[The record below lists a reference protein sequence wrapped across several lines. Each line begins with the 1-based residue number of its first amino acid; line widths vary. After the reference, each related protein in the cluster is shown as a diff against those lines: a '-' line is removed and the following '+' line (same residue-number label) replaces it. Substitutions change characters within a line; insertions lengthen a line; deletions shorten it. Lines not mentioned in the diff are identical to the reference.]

1 MKLFIFHVFWIA
13 FFLRILDAR
22 NQEKLEIFP
31 LGVKKN
37 LLHFS
42 FDFTETLQ
50 LETIIFQTNVWPQ
63 SVFDVL
69 LKKANVKNLKIFL
82 SNGRINP
89 FYKET
94 QSFPFETPE
103 SGTKIFLNSDADYTI
118 AINALNEIF
127 SFERKTLLQ
136 ENNFLYDLKN
146 ENASDSQKDFFLQK
160 FIFASSPD
168 DFLCV
173 ETLENLREYLGC
185 NGAKGVYSLIE
196 MNKIFKSD
204 YVSIYGYLT
213 YEENTKKV
221 KYGIEINTIIDYHN
235 KENLLQTKQLEA
247 CFLYDEAKVIS
258 YQKKEGI
265 YPEVYDLLELK
276 TIPFASIPFIK
287 DDGKRVKSSEF
298 MKKKP
303 FLMNKFI
310 AKPVF
315 CFENDIVYEI
325 NTQENSVKII
335 IYEYLPYYFSPRLH
349 SIAGYLNFMKDSR
362 VFLQEIV
369 KIENSQTLVLKFM
382 IDLPKNSHFSL
393 KIPIKKLM
401 KSFENYPHDSA
412 RGHPLIGSPIIYYL
426 NNESNYWVEHTQNL
440 LMRIPEPDFSMP
452 FNISTYTFVLLGY
465 FYLMVFKIAMGKLNS
480 HWLIKKNNSLFMKFI
495 GFFKKTK

>member
-1 MKLFIFHVFWIA
+1 MKLMIFHFFSLA
-13 FFLRILDAR
+13 FFLIILDAR

-31 LGVKKN
+31 LGAKKN

-50 LETIIFQTNVWPQ
+50 LETIIFHTNVWPR

-94 QSFPFETPE
+94 HAFPFETPE
-103 SGTKIFLNSDADYTI
+103 SGTKIYLNSDADYPI

-127 SFERKTLLQ
+127 SFERKTLLE

-146 ENASDSQKDFFLQK
+146 SSQKDFFLQK

-173 ETLENLREYLGC
+173 ETLEKLREYLGC
-185 NGAKGVYSLIE
+185 DGAKGIYSLIE

-204 YVSIYGYLT
+204 YVSIYGYLAFD
-213 YEENTKKV
+213 ENTKRV
-221 KYGIEINTIIDYHN
+221 NYGIEINTIIDYHN
-235 KENLLQTKQLEA
+235 KDLLQTKHLEA
-247 CFLYDEAKVIS
+247 CFLYNEAKVIS
-258 YQKKEGI
+258 YQKREGI
-265 YPEVYDLLELK
+265 YHEVYDLLELK
-276 TIPFASIPFIK
+276 SMPFASIPFIK
-287 DDGKRVKSSEF
+287 DDGKRAKSSEF

-310 AKPVF
+310 AQPVF
-315 CFENDIVYEI
+315 SFENDIVYEI
-325 NTQENSVKII
+325 NTKENFVKII
-335 IYEYLPYYFSPRLH
+335 IYEYLPYYFSPKLH
-349 SIAGYLNFMKDSR
+349 FIAGYLNFTKDSR
-362 VFLQEIV
+362 VFLQEIT

-382 IDLPKNSHFSL
+382 IELPSNSHFSL

-401 KSFENYPHDSA
+401 KSFENYPHDAA

-465 FYLMVFKIAMGKLNS
+465 FYLMVFKIAMGKLKN
-480 HWLIKKNNSLFMKFI
+480 HWLIKKNNSLFQKI
-495 GFFKKTK
+495 NGFFKKTT